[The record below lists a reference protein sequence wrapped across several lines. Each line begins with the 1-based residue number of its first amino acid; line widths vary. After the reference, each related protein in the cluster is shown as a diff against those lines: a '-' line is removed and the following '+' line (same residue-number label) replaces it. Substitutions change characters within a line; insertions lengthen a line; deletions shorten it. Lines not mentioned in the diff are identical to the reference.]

1 MNENPIKTLSEDRC
15 WELLSQHRFGRLALA
30 VGGEVDIYPVNFVVH
45 QRKVYFRTAA
55 GQKLSEVVISRK
67 AAFEID
73 EVVDGWARS
82 VVLRGNA
89 HWLTSEADID
99 AVEALGLKTYAP
111 TYKTNWVEIEPVGIS
126 GREFEIGD
134 EPSYDELVAG

>member
-15 WELLSQHRFGRLALA
+15 WELLSQHKVGRLALA
-30 VGGEVDIYPVNFVVH
+30 AGGEIDIYPVNFVVH
-45 QRKVYFRTAA
+45 DRKIYFRTAA

-73 EVVDGWARS
+73 EVVDGVARS
-82 VVLRGNA
+82 VVVRGNA
-89 HWLTSEADID
+89 HWLTSEADLE
-99 AVEALGLKTYAP
+99 AVESLGLKAYAP
-111 TYKTNWVEIEPVGIS
+111 TYKTNWVQIEPTGVS

-134 EPSYDELVAG
+134 EPDYDELIVG